1 MKNKTSNKIL
11 VITTVLMFLLVT
23 ANGVIS
29 SVMEAK
35 HVGEFYRAD
44 ITLKETVVFDD
55 PHIVK
60 LYGGP
65 VTLEAGEAGE
75 ISDVIDSYD
84 GRHRNKHIRASFA
97 FDEDRTFNVKLDY
110 ETLGEK
116 DTDVI
121 VDTFDVNI
129 NALDDSKPEEMTTIE
144 IATPV
149 ININK
154 INDSQKIVSEF
165 KQACERY
172 YQRVNQTIIDGS
184 IIGAVVALA
193 MAAAIWLVK
202 LFVRKEKVGKAL
214 VILTICIDV
223 VMVFADLIAFYL
235 TLAM

>member
-1 MKNKTSNKIL
+1 MKNKSSNKIL

-65 VTLEAGEAGE
+65 VILEEGEAGE
-75 ISDVIDSYD
+75 IFDIIDSHGEIHGY
-84 GRHRNKHIRASFA
+84 KHIRASFDL
-97 FDEDRTFNVKLDY
+97 DEDKTYSVKLDY

-121 VDTFDVNI
+121 VETFDVNI

-172 YQRVNQTIIDGS
+172 DQSVKQTIISGS
-184 IIGAVVALA
+184 IIAAIKALAIVAVV
-193 MAAAIWLVK
+193 WLVK
-202 LFVRKEKVGKAL
+202 LIARKEKVGKAL
-214 VILTICIDV
+214 VVLTICFDV
-223 VMVFADLIAFYL
+223 LMVPVDLIWLYL
-235 TLAM
+235 TIQH

>member
-1 MKNKTSNKIL
+1 MKIKSSNKIL
-11 VITTVLMFLLVT
+11 VISTILMFLLVT

-84 GRHRNKHIRASFA
+84 GRHRHKHISASFVL
-97 FDEDRTFNVKLDY
+97 DEDKTFSVKLDY

-121 VDTFDVNI
+121 VETFDMNI
-129 NALDDSKPEEMTTIE
+129 NALDDSKPEEITTIE
-144 IATPV
+144 ITTPV

-165 KQACERY
+165 KQTRERY
-172 YQRVNQTIIDGS
+172 DQSIKQTIISGS
-184 IIGAVVALA
+184 IIAAVKALAIVAVV
-193 MAAAIWLVK
+193 WLVK
-202 LFVRKEKVGKAL
+202 LIARKEKVSKAL
-214 VILTICIDV
+214 VVLTICFDGL
-223 VMVFADLIAFYL
+223 MVPVDLIWLYL
-235 TLAM
+235 TIQH

>member
-1 MKNKTSNKIL
+1 MKIKSSNKIL
-11 VITTVLMFLLVT
+11 VISTILMFLLVT

-65 VTLEAGEAGE
+65 VTLEEGEAGE

-84 GRHRNKHIRASFA
+84 GRHRNKHIRASFDL
-97 FDEDRTFNVKLDY
+97 DEDKTFSVKLDY

-121 VDTFDVNI
+121 VETFDVNI

-144 IATPV
+144 FITPA

-165 KQACERY
+165 KQTRERY

>member
-1 MKNKTSNKIL
+1 MKPKSQTELLIF
-11 VITTVLMFLLVT
+11 TTVLMCLLVT

-35 HVGEFYRAD
+35 HVGEFFRAD

-65 VTLEAGEAGE
+65 VTLEAGTTGE
-75 ISDVIDSYD
+75 ISDVIDYYGEKS
-84 GRHRNKHIRASFA
+84 GNKHIRASFDL
-97 FDEDRTFNVKLDY
+97 DEDKTFSVKLDY

-121 VDTFDVNI
+121 VETFDVNI

-165 KQACERY
+165 KQTREKY
-172 YQRVNQTIIDGS
+172 YQKIKQTIIYGS
-184 IIGAVVALA
+184 IVAAIKALAVAVV
-193 MAAAIWLVK
+193 IWLIK
-202 LFVRKEKVGKAL
+202 LIVRKEKACKVL
-214 VILTICIDV
+214 VILTICFDGIMFLV
-223 VMVFADLIAFYL
+223 DLLWLYL
-235 TLAM
+235 TIHH